1 MRKVVGVINL
11 IDEKNDLSELTSH
24 RSFASVP
31 FAGRYRLI
39 DFSLSSMTNAGIN
52 TVAVFT
58 REKYRSLLDHL
69 GSGKEWDLDRHQGGL
84 FFQPPASEERIENG
98 DIRSFYEN
106 LSYFKRSLSNY
117 VVVTNGKLV
126 WNVDFNS
133 VIDEH
138 EENGA
143 DITLV
148 YKPCDDP
155 YVSGNTYN
163 VLYTNEENRVE
174 KLNLDVEPLPGD
186 DVYLNTFVMK
196 SSLLIS
202 IVEESMETGKY
213 KSVNEAI
220 ASNLERYNVHGCHF
234 GGYVTFIDNVESYY
248 RYSME
253 LLDPNVTQELFY
265 NKGPI
270 YTKVKHEAPAK
281 YDESSTVANS
291 LIANGCKISGTVEN
305 SILFRGIR
313 VGKGAIIR
321 NSIIMQKCEIGEG
334 AVIENVILDKDVSVS
349 PHEKVTSE
357 DEPRVI
363 AKSTVI

>member
-1 MRKVVGVINL
+1 MKKVVGVINL
-11 IDEKNDLSELTSH
+11 VDEKNELSELTSH

-58 REKYRSLLDHL
+58 KEKYRSLLDHL

-84 FFQPPASEERIENG
+84 FFQPPASEERVTNG
-98 DIRSFYEN
+98 DIRSFHEN
-106 LSYFKRSLSNY
+106 LSFFKRSLSNY

-126 WNVDFNS
+126 WNVDFNQ
-133 VIDEH
+133 VIEEH
-138 EENGA
+138 EEVGA

-163 VLYTNEENRVE
+163 VLYTNEDNRVE
-174 KLNLDVEPLPGD
+174 RLNLNVEPLPGD

-213 KSVNEAI
+213 KSINEAV
-220 ASNLERYNVHGCHF
+220 ASSLDRYHVHGCHF
-234 GGYVTFIDNVESYY
+234 GGYVSFIDNVESYY

-291 LIANGCKISGTVEN
+291 LIANGCTISGTVEN

-334 AVIENVILDKDVSVS
+334 AVVENVILDKDVSVS

-363 AKSTVI
+363 AKSTVL